1 MRYLR
6 VTGIMADYLQYFN
19 YDNINFVYGCLYIIL
34 GLIVFFGIRRVRKM
48 LIQKV
53 SGTET
58 KWDDILLASV
68 GKPVTIIAFLIPTY
82 YGIVHY
88 LLTPEGVEKFMKTEL
103 NEVVIVLVSAW
114 FLSAL
119 VQNIMEFYGRKIIQ
133 SSKNDITSR
142 ILGLLDLLAEYI
154 IWFVAILVILEI
166 YKVNITPLLAGAGV
180 LGIAVALAAQDM
192 LGNFFGG
199 AMIYADRPF
208 KVGDRVKI
216 GEFVGD
222 VLDIGSRSTRI
233 RTLDYELMTIPNST
247 ISTSIITNYAM
258 PDIKLKV
265 RLPFSVGYGS
275 DIDKVKEILMEVATQ
290 AARNFDYILEVPTPE
305 VFFLTFGE
313 SSLDL
318 MVTFWT
324 NRFDRKWE
332 SRDYINS
339 TVLRRFREEGIEIPC
354 RQRDLRVLLEDSAFC
369 QKNPAALKSQKSENS
384 VTDTCATPENT
395 KKRYYAGMQRKHE
408 IQNPNKVS
416 RIVGPYGKIEYE
428 DDISSG

>member
-1 MRYLR
+1 
-6 VTGIMADYLQYFN
+6 MADYLSYIN
-19 YDNINFVYGCLYIIL
+19 YTDFSFIYGCLFIIL
-34 GLIVFFGIRRVRKM
+34 GLVLFFGMRQIR
-48 LIQKV
+48 KV
-53 SGTET
+53 LLKKVETTET
-58 KWDDILLASV
+58 KWDDVFLASV

-82 YGIVHY
+82 YGIKNY
-88 LLTPEGVEKFMKTEL
+88 ILTPAGMERLMMTEL
-103 NEVVIVLVSAW
+103 NEVIAVIIGAW

-119 VQNIMEFYGRKIIQ
+119 VQNLMEFYGRRIIQ
-133 SSKNDITSR
+133 STKNDITTR
-142 ILGLLDLLAEYI
+142 LLGLLDLLAEYI
-154 IWFVAILVILEI
+154 IWFTAVLIILKI
-166 YKVNITPLLAGAGV
+166 YDVSITPLLAGVGV
-180 LGIAVALAAQDM
+180 IGIAVALAAQDTI
-192 LGNFFGG
+192 GNFFGG

-216 GEFVGD
+216 GDHVGD

-258 PDIKLKV
+258 PDIKIKV

-275 DIDKVKEILMEVATQ
+275 DMDKVKEILMEVATD
-290 AARNFDYILEVPTPE
+290 AAKNFDYILEIPVPE

-354 RQRDLRVLLEDSAFC
+354 RQRDLRIIIDETAVCSKPFNERPSA
-369 QKNPAALKSQKSENS
+369 KNPEEKNE
-384 VTDTCATPENT
+384 
-395 KKRYYAGMQRKHE
+395 KKYYDSRRKNHV

-416 RIVGPYGKIEYE
+416 RIVGVYGKE
-428 DDISSG
+428 DAGEDIGSDNG